1 MSAFL
6 GTLSGK
12 LAERWSALLV
22 LPGLFYL
29 AVLAGAVVLRRERWY
44 DVARLRDVLDEV
56 AAAPAADSP
65 GVVVLMAAGALIG
78 AFGVDLVARSLGA
91 AIEGLWLA
99 EGWGPLA
106 RRLTARR
113 LRRWRAADDAFRE
126 ALVSAGRARLSG
138 DMEAT
143 ALAERAALLN
153 AERNRIAL
161 AAPSRPFWV
170 GNRLAAVEQRVW
182 GQYRLDLASAWPR
195 LWLLVEDGARLEL
208 HTARQTLAAAHRLQ
222 AWGVLYAVLAVI
234 WWPGAVLG
242 AGAFLVGVRRA
253 RAAAAVLA
261 ELVES
266 AVDLRIRTLAGDL
279 GFECPGPAEH
289 ATGENLTRAMRKGT

>member
-6 GTLSGK
+6 GTLGGK

-22 LPGLFYL
+22 LPGLLYL
-29 AVLAGAVVLRRERWY
+29 GVLAGAVVLGRERWY
-44 DVARLRDVLDEV
+44 DVDRLRDVLDEL
-56 AAAPAADSP
+56 AAAPAGDSP
-65 GVVVLMAAGALIG
+65 GVIVLTAAGVLAG
-78 AFGVDLVARSLGA
+78 AFGVDQVARALGA
-91 AIEGLWLA
+91 GIEGLWLA
-99 EGWGPLA
+99 EGRGPVA

-113 LRRWRAADDAFRE
+113 LRLWRAADDAFRE
-126 ALVSAGRARLSG
+126 ALVAAGRARVTG
-138 DMEAT
+138 DTDTT
-143 ALAERAALLN
+143 ALAEHAALLN

-222 AWGVLYAVLAVI
+222 AWGVLYGVLAVV
-234 WWPGAVLG
+234 WWPAVVLG
-242 AGAFLVGVRRA
+242 AGAVVVGVRRA
-253 RAAAAVLA
+253 RVAAAVLA

-266 AVDLRIRTLAGDL
+266 AVDLRIRTLAADL
-279 GFECPGPAEH
+279 GLDCPGPVDQ
-289 ATGENLTRAMRKGT
+289 ATGEALTRALRKGT